1 MDVNTEEKGTEQKV
15 QPEEGDGE
23 MSDLT
28 VM

>member
-15 QPEEGDGE
+15 QTEEGDGE